1 MTPPLTYRSPKLGD
15 VRYSPGD
22 VVQFPDGLPGFEQ
35 LRDFLIVSREE
46 CAPFVF
52 LASLDEPGVALPLVP
67 WRLVG
72 VEHVAGIDAAG
83 VVAWAVVSI
92 GHDTRDS
99 VANLRAP
106 VVIDLDA
113 RLGRQVILADERL
126 PLAAPV
132 GD

>member
-1 MTPPLTYRSPKLGD
+1 MTPTLTYRSPKLGE
-15 VRYSPGD
+15 VQYSPDD

-46 CAPFVF
+46 CTPFVF

-72 VEHVAGIDAAG
+72 VQPVAGANTAG
-83 VVAWAVVSI
+83 VAAWAVVSI
-92 GHDTRDS
+92 GHGPQDS

-113 RLGRQVILADERL
+113 RLGRQVILADEKL